1 MNKSHRLE
9 KPLSFMDSE
18 TGAALVEE
26 LITIAIIGLGIVILI
41 AMITTGTLGVRLVD
55 DQVRGQSLARSQMEL
70 IKDAPY
76 EADPVSSPYPAVAAV
91 PGYSVTLQFEYWNE
105 TTSSFQSALRND
117 GLQKITVTVFSGAN
131 QVTQVSEFKVDR

>member
-76 EADPVSSPYPAVAAV
+76 EANPITSPYPAVGGL
-91 PGYSVTLQFEYWNE
+91 PGYSVTLQVEYYNK
-105 TTSSFQSALRND
+105 TTGSFQSSWRND
-117 GLQKITVTVFSGAN
+117 GLQKITVNVFSGAN

>member
-1 MNKSHRLE
+1 MNRPLRLE
-9 KPLSFMDSE
+9 KPRSLMRNE

-26 LITIAIIGLGIVILI
+26 LISIAIIGMGIVILI

-76 EADPVSSPYPAVAAV
+76 EADPITSPYPAVGAV
-91 PGYSVTLQFEYWNE
+91 PGYSVTLQIEYYNE
-105 TTSSFQSALRND
+105 TTGNFQSTWRND
-117 GLQKITVTVFSGAN
+117 GMQKIIVTVFSGAS
-131 QVTQVSEFKVDR
+131 QVIQVAEFKVDR